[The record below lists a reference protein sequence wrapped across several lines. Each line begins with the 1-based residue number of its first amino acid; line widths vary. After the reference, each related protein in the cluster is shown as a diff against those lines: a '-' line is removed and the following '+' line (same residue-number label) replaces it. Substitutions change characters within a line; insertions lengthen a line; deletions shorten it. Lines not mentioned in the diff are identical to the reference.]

1 MPQRRL
7 VSRLGHRG
15 SPPRFMSERL
25 DEAVERPDDPE
36 SQVEARLRVAWLW
49 VFQDAQLGV
58 S

>member
-1 MPQRRL
+1 
-7 VSRLGHRG
+7 
-15 SPPRFMSERL
+15 MSERL
-25 DEAVERPDDPE
+25 DEAVERPDHPE